1 MSRTAAR
8 AAAATAIATT
18 LIVAAPASASPPPKS
33 LTNQFPLGTQTLSH
47 TATTS
52 RNTSS
57 AAGQT
62 VKPGAETLRHRPRT
76 DARGHHARSADQPHA
91 QRPRRPQGWI
101 LIALVSSVIVA
112 VLVDRLVLSRSRRG
126 SRRRRRSQRADAP
139 SGTGNLTRTAELT
152 RRTPDP
158 FEPPASERAKRTRPR
173 RDDRTGA
180 SREEREPPPLI
191 IRRRPD

>member
-1 MSRTAAR
+1 MSQTAAR

-18 LIVAAPASASPPPKS
+18 LIVAAAASASPPPKS
-33 LTNQFPLGTQTLSH
+33 LTNQFPLGTQTLSQ

-52 RNTSS
+52 RDTSS
-57 AAGQT
+57 AAGKQSSPAPKHSAT
-62 VKPGAETLRHRPRT
+62 APAPTHAATARAAPTSRT
-76 DARGHHARSADQPHA
+76 HSGHDGPK
-91 QRPRRPQGWI
+91 GWI

-112 VLVDRLVLSRSRRG
+112 VLVDRLVLPGPPPG

-139 SGTGNLTRTAELT
+139 TGTGNLTRTVELT

-158 FEPPASERAKRTRPR
+158 FEPPASERAKRPRPR
-173 RDDRTGA
+173 RDDRPGG